1 MSILLKIENKK
12 FAISRQL
19 NISHFNK
26 KKTFNI
32 LKQSVLIFLSYFEN
46 LCI

>member
-1 MSILLKIENKK
+1 MFILNIFNTNIVLILLKIENKK

-26 KKTFNI
+26 KKH
-32 LKQSVLIFLSYFEN
+32 LIF
-46 LCI
+46 